1 MLARFLV
8 DDFCWWYT
16 LTKLRFF
23 KGEPGF
29 CDGDKIEFCF
39 SSRQVFTWL
48 EMIYVWFKF
57 LYLLDAVPI
66 VLVLRWAC
74 FEFLV
79 LWFNATWEM
88 PLLAMWLLFPSY
100 LLLVT
105 LLKLNCIVLFSEFL
119 LELWFLEFDFCT
131 SRFFTDPI
139 NDVAL
144 FFRYLDVLLGYLSID
159 YRLKTVWSRDCLTAS
174 WDFLL
179 LCCFFRADEYVST
192 FPLAA
197 YDNNTYGIACLEVP

>member
-1 MLARFLV
+1 MIDPFYFPLLFSDCLELLLTCLYIIECRISLEGTLAFLSWWREVLNKRVVLLMLARFLV

-29 CDGDKIEFCF
+29 CVGDKIEFCI
-39 SSRQVFTWL
+39 SSREVFAWL

-66 VLVLRWAC
+66 VLVLRWAW

-88 PLLAMWLLFPSY
+88 ALLLAMWLLFPSY

-105 LLKLNCIVLFSEFL
+105 LLKFNCIVLFSEFL
-119 LELWFLEFDFCT
+119 LEL
-131 SRFFTDPI
+131 
-139 NDVAL
+139 
-144 FFRYLDVLLGYLSID
+144 
-159 YRLKTVWSRDCLTAS
+159 
-174 WDFLL
+174 
-179 LCCFFRADEYVST
+179 
-192 FPLAA
+192 
-197 YDNNTYGIACLEVP
+197 